1 MDIFILIIKTNEEG
15 GKMKKFIIALLI
27 LAICLVFCSCGGGAL
42 RGTYE
47 SESGRYS
54 IDFESNGT
62 CTWYQSG
69 KFFEGTYEKYD
80 SGWRLNIG
88 GDGYYSNTV
97 FYVEIEGNALVVT
110 GGYLDNEIFY
120 KTK

>member
-1 MDIFILIIKTNEEG
+1 
-15 GKMKKFIIALLI
+15 MKKFISALLI
-27 LAICLVFCSCGGGAL
+27 LAICLVFCSCGGNSL
-42 RGTYE
+42 IGTYE

-54 IDFESNGT
+54 VDFKPNGT

-69 KFFEGTYEKYD
+69 KFFDGTYQKTD
-80 SGWRLNIG
+80 FGWKLNIG

-97 FYVEIEGNALVVT
+97 FTAKIEGKKLVIS
-110 GGYLDNEIFY
+110 GGYLDREIFY